1 MRTEVL
7 KNYESLLV
15 RSRNAAAAADTPSG
29 AAIHVHRVHDGVAEA
44 VKPGEAGGK
53 VVHAAEP
60 ATSVVNT
67 PVAAPAISSKAQ
79 QSAASM
85 VVPDVGSSAET
96 VTSMTAALKKQRKKK
111 QQQRDGK
118 ATTTRA
124 VASDVVLKERV
135 TIQGAYCYVTMRQ
148 MVCRRPSHGLY
159 PCRQCSQR
167 GAE

>member
-96 VTSMTAALKKQRKKK
+96 VTSMTAALKKRKKK
-111 QQQRDGK
+111 QQRDGK
-118 ATTTRA
+118 ATTVRA

-148 MVCRRPSHGLY
+148 MVCMPPSHGLY